1 MIDRQSEFSI
11 VYRSSI
17 IFPRHYFQGGDSF
30 LAVSLQNALADHLS
44 AGPSTLVSSEQ
55 DVDPLV
61 GSAEVLRPE
70 FLETLLNKNFASIC
84 DVLKKPFSTKQQR
97 LESVKYT
104 KQLNSDKTGE
114 FNRNKGVYRLK
125 GRENRRRI
133 INKNKRQSV
142 DIITKTNTSGNKEP
156 DNVNATDPAS
166 LPGHRVAASKVVWKV
181 DFEKCIDSSP
191 LLVLQEARELVVV
204 GSHSGL
210 VKAVDP
216 RDGRVIWTTR

>member
-1 MIDRQSEFSI
+1 M
-11 VYRSSI
+11 
-17 IFPRHYFQGGDSF
+17 
-30 LAVSLQNALADHLS
+30 SLQNALADHLS

-84 DVLKKPFSTKQQR
+84 DVLRKPLSTKQQR

-125 GRENRRRI
+125 GRENQRRI

-142 DIITKTNTSGNKEP
+142 DDITETKTIGNKEP

-166 LPGHRVAASKVVWKV
+166 LPGHRVAEVVWKV

-216 RDGRVIWTTR
+216 RDGKVLWTTR

>member
-1 MIDRQSEFSI
+1 
-11 VYRSSI
+11 
-17 IFPRHYFQGGDSF
+17 
-30 LAVSLQNALADHLS
+30 
-44 AGPSTLVSSEQ
+44 VSSKQ

-70 FLETLLNKNFASIC
+70 FLETLHNKNFASVC
-84 DVLKKPFSTKQQR
+84 DLLKKPLSTKKQR
-97 LESVKYT
+97 LESVKLT
-104 KQLNSDKTGE
+104 KQLNSDKTE
-114 FNRNKGVYRLK
+114 ELNNKIEGVYRLK

-133 INKNKRQSV
+133 IKNQRQSV
-142 DIITKTNTSGNKEP
+142 DVIIETNTAGNKEP
-156 DNVNATDPAS
+156 DNVHATDPAS
-166 LPGHRVAASKVVWKV
+166 LPGHSVAEVVWKV

-216 RDGRVIWTTR
+216 RDGKVLWTTR